1 MFDDGDN
8 VDAAL
13 DGHVAGM
20 MHATGINDDD
30 DEMEEVD
37 GAEGSQDGGET
48 EG

>member
-1 MFDDGDN
+1 MIMEGDN

-37 GAEGSQDGGET
+37 GGSQDGIEI